1 MMREGRPSFGTR
13 YRRPVSDHAEGAGR
27 AALTPNPS
35 PVGEGGGI
43 GRPEGRPSFRT
54 GYGPPDEGPPRDPHP
69 NPLPEGEGT
78 QPLLPAG
85 P

>member
-35 PVGEGGGI
+35 PRGRGET
-43 GRPEGRPSFRT
+43 RT
-54 GYGPPDEGPPRDPHP
+54 S
-69 NPLPEGEGT
+69 PLPFSLGEKV
-78 QPLLPAG
+78 AG
-85 P
+85 